1 MTKLYIRLAT
11 KLGESE
17 VRHHEREMLVFSLLG
32 CLIQLGGTVFPTFR
46 LSPPQLSLSV
56 DVLRHSEEC
65 VS

>member
-32 CLIQLGGTVFPTFR
+32 CLIQLGGWCFPR
-46 LSPPQLSLSV
+46 SAIPSSV
-56 DVLRHSEEC
+56 KPLCRC
-65 VS
+65 PKAQ